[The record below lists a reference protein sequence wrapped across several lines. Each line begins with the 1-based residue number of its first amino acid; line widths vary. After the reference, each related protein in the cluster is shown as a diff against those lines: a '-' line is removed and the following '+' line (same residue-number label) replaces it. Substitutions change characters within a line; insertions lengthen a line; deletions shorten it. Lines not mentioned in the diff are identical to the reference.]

1 MYAYMCV
8 GVCLCVRVDF
18 NYLKVFKTTVTTRQ
32 EIIKKEG
39 INLDSYSGVGQ
50 SGINLI

>member
-1 MYAYMCV
+1 MCV
-8 GVCLCVRVDF
+8 GVCLCIRVGF
-18 NYLKVFKTTVTTRQ
+18 NYLKVFKTAKTTKQ
-32 EIIKKEG
+32 EIIRNEE